1 MDCKIVKL
9 NNDDQFISKIINS
22 DDKLMQF
29 YQFDA
34 MSKESYKIKMNA
46 SPNGREKNERFNN
59 DRSTRST
66 YYIIS

>member
-34 MSKESYKIKMNA
+34 MSKRVTK
-46 SPNGREKNERFNN
+46 
-59 DRSTRST
+59 
-66 YYIIS
+66 